1 MRDINEL
8 PEQTALLAQYEPWV
22 IMQAAR
28 AVRSHPRVD
37 VDDLLQIGRLAIL
50 EAKERHDGRAGFI
63 TYASMIVRDRMRAH
77 LMSFT
82 YPMRLPHQAYC
93 RRGVHADRA
102 PICTLPLDA
111 PSDLDSKGSLR
122 DTLAAPAAEVML
134 SEMPDLVSQVNKAL
148 AKLNRQQQ
156 RVIHAR
162 FMEEKNLATVA
173 AEMGMSRSRIHQIE
187 RTALQILR
195 ADRTLKRA

>member
-1 MRDINEL
+1 MRDL
-8 PEQTALLAQYEPWV
+8 TEQTALLAQYEGWLNA
-22 IMQAAR
+22 QAAR
-28 AVRSHPRVD
+28 SVRAHPRVD
-37 VDDLLQIGRLAIL
+37 IDDLMQIGRLAIL
-50 EAKERHDGRAGFI
+50 EARERHDGRAGFI
-63 TYASMIVRDRMRAH
+63 TYASLIVRDRMRTH

-82 YPMRLPHQAYC
+82 YPMRLPHQVYC
-93 RRGVHADRA
+93 FRGVHADRA

-111 PSDLDSKGSLR
+111 PSDFDQARFLR
-122 DTLAAPAAEVML
+122 DTLAVPEAEVML

-162 FMEEKNLATVA
+162 FMEEKNLDTVA
-173 AEMGMSRSRIHQIE
+173 AEMGLSRSRVHQIE
-187 RTALQILR
+187 RTALQMLR